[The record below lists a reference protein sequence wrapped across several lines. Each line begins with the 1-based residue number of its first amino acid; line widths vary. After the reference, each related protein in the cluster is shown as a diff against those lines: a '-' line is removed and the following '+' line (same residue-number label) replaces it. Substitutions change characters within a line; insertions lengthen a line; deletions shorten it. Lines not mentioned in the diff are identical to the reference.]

1 MILDKGGKMGSI
13 FFCYFM
19 HLTNL
24 TTMKKWGKV
33 KCNFADR
40 YNPNYCTNFS
50 IRKRNYKTHI
60 KKDGVMKVLPLSFNF
75 DKNFQITSSKEKHKQ
90 FSK

>member
-1 MILDKGGKMGSI
+1 MYTYSINMILDNCGKMGSI

-33 KCNFADR
+33 KCNFADI
-40 YNPNYCTNFS
+40 TQIIAEIS
-50 IRKRNYKTHI
+50 VYK
-60 KKDGVMKVLPLSFNF
+60 
-75 DKNFQITSSKEKHKQ
+75 KEKL
-90 FSK
+90 